1 MNDYNQY
8 YHLNNN
14 EKIIDKPLLIL
25 KEYGRNVQ
33 KLVNYVTTI
42 EDKEKRTQYA
52 YTLIDL
58 MKQINPAMK
67 EGPEYA
73 QTLWDD
79 LYIMSGFNL
88 DVDSPYPMPE
98 KEILGRKPKRL
109 DYNRHNIRYKHYGRN
124 MELLIEKASAIE
136 EEEEKEAAIVYVGKL
151 MKSFYASWNKD
162 VVDDSVIVDNI
173 KTLSKGKLEINV
185 EKVKEQNLFDVSSK
199 ERSKRPQP
207 SMNAPSNNQN
217 KRRGNT
223 PNKKRK
229 N

>member
-52 YTLIDL
+52 YTLIEL

-73 QTLWDD
+73 QKLWDD

-88 DVDSPYPMPE
+88 DVDSPYPKPTPE
-98 KEILGRKPKRL
+98 EALVKPQL
-109 DYNRHNIRYKHYGRN
+109 
-124 MELLIEKASAIE
+124 
-136 EEEEKEAAIVYVGKL
+136 
-151 MKSFYASWNKD
+151 
-162 VVDDSVIVDNI
+162 
-173 KTLSKGKLEINV
+173 
-185 EKVKEQNLFDVSSK
+185 
-199 ERSKRPQP
+199 
-207 SMNAPSNNQN
+207 
-217 KRRGNT
+217 
-223 PNKKRK
+223 
-229 N
+229 

>member
-1 MNDYNQY
+1 MSNKHSQSF
-8 YHLNNN
+8 
-14 EKIIDKPLLIL
+14 DKPLLIL
-25 KEYGRNVQ
+25 KEYGRNIQ

-42 EDKEKRTQYA
+42 DDKEKRTQYA

-73 QTLWDD
+73 QKLWDD

-98 KEILGRKPKRL
+98 KSILGKKPKRL
-109 DYNRHNIRYKHYGRN
+109 DYQRHDIRYKHYGKN
-124 MELLIEKASAIE
+124 VELLVKKAISIEDP
-136 EEEEKEAAIVYVGKL
+136 EEKEAAIVYIGKL
-151 MKSFYASWNKD
+151 MKTFYASWNKD
-162 VVDDSVIVDNI
+162 VIDDSVIIDNI
-173 KTLSKGKLEINV
+173 KTLSKGALEIDVN
-185 EKVKEQNLFDVSSK
+185 KVKENNLFDTSAK
-199 ERSKRPQP
+199 DRNKRSPQQQG
-207 SMNAPSNNQN
+207 NGNGGNNPN
-217 KRRGNT
+217 KRRSNV

>member
-73 QTLWDD
+73 QKLWDD

-109 DYNRHNIRYKHYGRN
+109 DYNHHNIRYKHYGRN
-124 MELLIEKASAIE
+124 MELLIDKAIALE
-136 EEEEKEAAIVYVGKL
+136 DEEEKEAAVVYVGKL

-173 KTLSKGKLEINV
+173 KTLSKGRLEISV
-185 EKVKEQNLFDVSSK
+185 DKVKENNLFDTSSK
-199 ERSKRPQP
+199 DRNKRPQASP
-207 SMNAPSNNQN
+207 TPTNNQN
-217 KRRGNT
+217 KRRNNT

>member
-1 MNDYNQY
+1 MNEQSF
-8 YHLNNN
+8 
-14 EKIIDKPLLIL
+14 DKPILIL
-25 KEYGRNVQ
+25 KEYGRNIQ

-52 YTLIDL
+52 HTLIDL

-73 QTLWDD
+73 QKLWDD

-88 DVDSPYPMPE
+88 EVDSPYPMPE
-98 KEILGRKPKRL
+98 KDLLGKKPKRL
-109 DYNRHNIRYKHYGRN
+109 DYHHHDIRYKHYGRN
-124 MELLIEKASAIE
+124 IELLIEKAIALEDGEEREGAI
-136 EEEEKEAAIVYVGKL
+136 IYIGKL

-162 VVDDSVIVDNI
+162 VIDDSVIIDNI
-173 KTLSKGKLEINV
+173 KTLSKGKLEVSV
-185 EKVKEQNLFDVSSK
+185 EKVKESNLFDSSTK
-199 ERSKRPQP
+199 ERTKRPQP
-207 SMNAPSNNQN
+207 NVGNSSLN
-217 KRRGNT
+217 KRRTTG